1 MIANSF
7 SRPAKFLVE
16 RKATS
21 VVACVSWRFTCWSVR
36 MCAHQV
42 GFSLEASRCGFHS
55 ARLENFFSC
64 PVERFAFPVFVDFRV
79 GRYVIRCVLLS
90 VLSHVL
96 ECLLQTCPSDQQK
109 CWESNDQRSLFARS
123 SSVGAR
129 LRVSPSWLGVVTRW
143 SPQYLVCKRSCKKKV
158 LISSPAIFDR
168 DVCVRYGDNV
178 HRFLSLWSLGP
189 HRSGGSSRH
198 DCQHFRAI
206 RIHCCGRD
214 TSSVVAH
221 VYWDFRFSSLTMCAS
236 KLAIVLRRFD
246 VVATAPRWEHFC
258 MTSICVPYVRGFPFW
273 SARDLIC
280 VMVRV
285 FICIG
290 VSSAGPP

>member
-1 MIANSF
+1 M
-7 SRPAKFLVE
+7 LE
-16 RKATS
+16 RDN
-21 VVACVSWRFTCWSVR
+21 VC
-36 MCAHQV
+36 HQV
-42 GFSLEASRCGFHS
+42 GFSLEASRCDFHS
-55 ARLENFFSC
+55 ARLEKSFSC
-64 PVERFAFPVFVDFRV
+64 RVEVFAFPVFVDLRV

-96 ECLLQTCPSDQQK
+96 ECLLQTCPSDQHI
-109 CWESNDQRSLFARS
+109 CWESNDQRSLFARRFQRRS
-123 SSVGAR
+123 ATTCVTKLAWRGREVVATIFGAQKV
-129 LRVSPSWLGVVTRW
+129 L
-143 SPQYLVCKRSCKKKV
+143 QKEV
-158 LISSPAIFDR
+158 LISSPAVFDR

-206 RIHCCGRD
+206 RVHCCGRD

-258 MTSICVPYVRGFPFW
+258 MTPICVPYVRGFPF
-273 SARDLIC
+273 
-280 VMVRV
+280 
-285 FICIG
+285 
-290 VSSAGPP
+290 